1 MFRTKSLG
9 ALLAVASVLAAPSPA
24 RADIILE
31 YHQSGMM
38 QGKETLSVQNTK
50 SRMDFAGGMLS
61 GLSILSSE
69 KNGATFL
76 HHPSKT
82 FFHLSESEAQNAQET
97 SPQLV
102 EALQSLQS
110 KPTSTGEKETIGNY
124 PAEVFAIQSELFQA
138 KFWVVKD
145 FPNYRTINA
154 ALSGVQKVSGELSPS
169 WSVKELPGMVVKMQT
184 QFMGL
189 SSMSRL
195 VSSREEALD
204 PSRFEVPKDYQPAA
218 SMDALFTAAFQN
230 PESLQQ
236 IAKAGKAMA
245 KDPAFRKLI
254 AEQVQ
259 SSADK
264 TISPEELEKTLD
276 ALLSD
281 PNFLQFDAE
290 SLKSLAPKTQTPANS
305 PEKP

>member
-1 MFRTKSLG
+1 MFRTKFLG

-24 RADIILE
+24 RADIVLE

-61 GLSILSSE
+61 GLSLLSSE

-82 FFHLSESEAQNAQET
+82 FFRLPETEAKNARET
-97 SPQLV
+97 HPKLV
-102 EALQSLQS
+102 AALQS
-110 KPTSTGEKETIGNY
+110 KPTPTGEKETIGNY
-124 PAEVFAIQSELFQA
+124 QAEVFETQSELFQA
-138 KFWVVKD
+138 KFWVVQD

-154 ALSGVQKVSGELSPS
+154 ALSGVQGLGSETSPAFNFE
-169 WSVKELPGMVVKMQT
+169 ELPGMVVKMQT
-184 QFMGL
+184 RIMGL

-195 VSSREEALD
+195 ISSREEALD
-204 PSRFEVPKDYQPAA
+204 PNLFEIPKDYQPAA

-264 TISPEELEKTLD
+264 TISPEEVEKALD